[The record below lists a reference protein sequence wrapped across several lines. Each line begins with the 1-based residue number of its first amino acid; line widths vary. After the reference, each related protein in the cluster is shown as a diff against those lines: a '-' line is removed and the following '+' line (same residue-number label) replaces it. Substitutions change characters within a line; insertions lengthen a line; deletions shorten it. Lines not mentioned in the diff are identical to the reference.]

1 MIDAFETQGSLFDTY
16 SEPAQ
21 PEDCFDC
28 ESWLDGRDLKVAW
41 DYCQY
46 CQKSVCASCDA
57 LHACEP
63 MLKSRP
69 GPPCFTD
76 R

>member
-1 MIDAFETQGSLFDTY
+1 VIDLLENQGSLFDLY

-41 DYCQY
+41 DYCEY
-46 CQKSVCASCDA
+46 CQNSICTSCDA
-57 LHACEP
+57 LHACAP
-63 MLKSRP
+63 MLKTRP
-69 GPPCFTD
+69 KPGRF
-76 R
+76 